1 MCSVYG
7 YGKGAKQVVTTYQ
20 TGNKYTGETETQI
33 KTIIGTGARSMTM
46 EDIVKIM
53 KGEDYTD
60 FTEQEKKKFNSNYMN
75 PVFKTLSYYPTL
87 SSYNDNGSSSDKQYF
102 NNDWYYL
109 LDNSTNYDADL
120 VTDPKVK
127 ENKMKL
133 KYHIFKGKS
142 YWLSTRCI
150 RTELN
155 DIYSY
160 VRRIRE
166 NAISGIHLFATHLD
180 HIDIAS
186 EMSYL
191 RPVVYLDA
199 NMIEEQAQGVWKIKD

>member
-75 PVFKTLSYYPTL
+75 PAFRTLSYYPTL

-102 NNDWYYL
+102 NNDRYNL
-109 LDNSTNYDADL
+109 GNYDADL

-133 KYHIFKGKS
+133 KYHIFKGRS
-142 YWLSTRCI
+142 YWLSTRYI
-150 RTELN
+150 SADSN
-155 DIYSY
+155 YIYSY
-160 VRRIRE
+160 VRLIRE
-166 NAISGIHLFATHLD
+166 NFISGTYLFDAHLD
-180 HIDIAS
+180 YINIAT

-199 NMIEEQAQGVWKIKD
+199 SMIEEQTQGVWKIKD